1 MSDFRRAMTYF
12 VSLKLTA
19 IVVGLLYLATHLP
32 AALMPARLGPW
43 LRRMTNNYPLGVALM
58 LAATLWFVTLTA
70 VMDLGEI
77 SNLRIQLCIA
87 WAAAGVL
94 MAIFV
99 PGFLPLRAL
108 GGLLLLG
115 AAVLLDAAFLA
126 LTPWRFALTLLAYLW
141 VIVGMVLVYSPHL
154 GRSAVDFATATDT
167 RLRAFAW
174 PGVAYGLL
182 LIVLAFSAY

>member
-1 MSDFRRAMTYF
+1 MTYF

-19 IVVGLLYLATHLP
+19 IGVGLLYLATHLP
-32 AALMPARLGPW
+32 AALMPAWMAPW
-43 LRRMTNNYPLGVALM
+43 LRRLTNNYPLGVGLM

-77 SNLRIQLCIA
+77 SNLRVQLCIV
-87 WAAAGVL
+87 WGVAGVL
-94 MAIFV
+94 MAVFV
-99 PGFLPLRAL
+99 PGFLALRAL
-108 GGLLLLG
+108 GCFLLLG

-126 LTPWRFALTLLAYLW
+126 LTPWRFAITLLAYLW
-141 VIVGMVLVYSPHL
+141 VIAGMVLVYSPHV
-154 GRSAVDFATATDT
+154 GRGAVDFATATST

-182 LIVLAFSAY
+182 LIVLAFAAY